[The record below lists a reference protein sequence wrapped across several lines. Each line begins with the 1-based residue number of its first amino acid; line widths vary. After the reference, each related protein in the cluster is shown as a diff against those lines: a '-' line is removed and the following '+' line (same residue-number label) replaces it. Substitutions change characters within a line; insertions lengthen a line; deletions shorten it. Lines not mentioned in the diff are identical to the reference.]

1 MEARDSSQYLAAMM
15 SMLRLFAQLLWS
27 SEIQLFDDKVLE
39 HIDLGPQPWSGRG
52 RGRGRPKT
60 QENVEEIKFS
70 LKSQSVPPG
79 TMHWILRG
87 NAAQLWS

>member
-60 QENVEEIKFS
+60 QENVEEIKCS
-70 LKSQSVPPG
+70 
-79 TMHWILRG
+79 
-87 NAAQLWS
+87 